1 MGVLQSSNLDL
12 AINAVNFLLEL
23 TEIDVDMQED
33 TLLTINRL
41 TEELL
46 SHRVLE
52 ILCGLLFK
60 LDKTKEVEKEAVFK
74 VLGIFENVFE
84 LQPLAVEVAGTRTNL
99 VQWILGTIATSGR
112 EYNDNNLYASE
123 ILSIIVQQ
131 RSTLEKLAEVALVP
145 KLTEHLKLLLHPHPF
160 HADYKEMMLNLFNCL
175 CSALIT
181 PQNQL
186 VFAEQEGIDIMIKL
200 LK

>member
-1 MGVLQSSNLDL
+1 MCVLQSPNLDL
-12 AINAVNFLLEL
+12 SINAINFLLEL
-23 TEIDVDMQED
+23 TEIDVDMSET

-52 ILCGLLFK
+52 VLCSLLFK
-60 LDKTKEVEKEAVFK
+60 LDKAKEVEKEAVFK
-74 VLGIFENVFE
+74 ILGIFENVFE

-123 ILSIIVQQ
+123 ILSIVVQP
-131 RSTLEKLAEVALVP
+131 RATLEKLTEVALVP
-145 KLTEHLKLLLHPHPF
+145 KLTDHLRLLLHPHTF
-160 HADYKEMMLNLFNCL
+160 HADYKEMTLNLFNCL

-186 VFAEQEGIDIMIKL
+186 IFAEHEGIDIMLKL